1 MPRLK
6 LAPGTESQRHDA
18 RAELV
23 QLEKEEHAPETEEYG
38 ISSTIFRCNTMPFH
52 PGRLNDILTG
62 FGTYGSALESSKEMV
77 GSATARRNT
86 SSGSSSSA
94 SLRSV
99 SFFLEAFCDDSPCGD
114 GRDGHGASFV
124 ADLGDGHMVRF
135 LVSDFGIS
143 WVESRN
149 GRELV
154 KLEGA
159 EAIQELQR
167 MSNLLHQGNGSRAG
181 SSPMTTAEPL

>member
-1 MPRLK
+1 MFNRLAEQYRSVVEDLVLSLQA
-6 LAPGTESQRHDA
+6 LA
-18 RAELV
+18 
-23 QLEKEEHAPETEEYG
+23 
-38 ISSTIFRCNTMPFH
+38 SS
-52 PGRLNDILTG
+52 L
-62 FGTYGSALESSKEMV
+62 SSK
-77 GSATARRNT
+77 GHSATCY
-86 SSGSSSSA
+86 
-94 SLRSV
+94 V
-99 SFFLEAFCDDSPCGD
+99 CGD

-124 ADLGDGHMVRF
+124 ANLSGDASDNHMVRF

-167 MSNLLHQGNGSRAG
+167 VAERLRMLPVAPISKPDDSPCEWVNSDSSEPARVAG
-181 SSPMTTAEPL
+181 RH

>member
-1 MPRLK
+1 MFSRLAEQYRAVVEDLVLSLQA
-6 LAPGTESQRHDA
+6 LATS
-18 RAELV
+18 L
-23 QLEKEEHAPETEEYG
+23 
-38 ISSTIFRCNTMPFH
+38 S
-52 PGRLNDILTG
+52 
-62 FGTYGSALESSKEMV
+62 
-77 GSATARRNT
+77 
-86 SSGSSSSA
+86 SSGHTA
-94 SLRSV
+94 TCYV
-99 SFFLEAFCDDSPCGD
+99 CGD

-124 ADLGDGHMVRF
+124 ANLSSEGSDNHIVRF

-167 MSNLLHQGNGSRAG
+167 VAERLRQPRPTSHGNAP
-181 SSPMTTAEPL
+181 SSPIAEDHKSTEPVATR